1 MNQLIFILYKKRYIL
16 EQWEDGTLPCPLVK
30 QMRILWSDAGIKAS
44 FKRSNE
50 YQLNDSAGHFLDA
63 LDRVAV
69 DGYVPTEQDVLRTR
83 ARTTGIVEVQF
94 RHKVHSYMKHY
105 QLNCMSQR

>member
-1 MNQLIFILYKKRYIL
+1 MFEKTLYPRTM
-16 EQWEDGTLPCPLVK
+16 GRRNFAHTLVK
-30 QMRILWSDAGIKAS
+30 QMKILWSDTGIKAS
-44 FKRSNE
+44 FKRANE

-63 LDRVAV
+63 LDRVAI

-94 RHKVHSYMKHY
+94 RHKVHLYMTH
-105 QLNCMSQR
+105 